1 MRRRKFITGMAGLL
15 LPVGLASLWAAG
27 GTVHVVRKGDTL
39 SGIGFRYGV
48 TVRDLKRVNG
58 LKSDLIRVGQSLDIP
73 APSGSGQDLNALLAG
88 ISVDR
93 RRWTYIVGHHSA
105 TKFGNAEIYDRN
117 HRRRGM
123 QNGLAYHFVIGNGVD
138 SGDGEIEIGP
148 RWRRQIQGGHVRK
161 HEVNLHG
168 IGICLVGNFE
178 ETHPT
183 RRQIASFTRLVDHL
197 GGNVLKNRYKFA
209 VHKEIDRNHTV
220 CPGRNFPLRAMHRR
234 FG

>member
-1 MRRRKFITGMAGLL
+1 MERRKFIIGMAGLL
-15 LPVGLASLWAAG
+15 LPAGLASLWAAG
-27 GTVHVVRKGDTL
+27 DTVHVVRKGDTL
-39 SGIGFRYGV
+39 SEIGLRYGV
-48 TVRDLKRVNG
+48 TVRELKRANG
-58 LKSDLIRVGQSLDIP
+58 LKSDMIRIGQSLKVP
-73 APSGSGQDLNALLAG
+73 APSGTGPDVKALLAG
-88 ISVDR
+88 ISVDA
-93 RRWTYIVGHHSA
+93 RRWTYIVAHHSA
-105 TKFGNAEIYDRN
+105 TKHGNAKIYDKN
-117 HRRRGM
+117 HQRRGM
-123 QNGLAYHFVIGNGVD
+123 QNGLAYHFVIGNGID

-183 RRQIASFTRLVDHL
+183 RRQMASFTRLVDYL
-197 GGNVLKNRYKFA
+197 GKDVLKNRYKFS

-220 CPGRNFPLRAMHRR
+220 CPGRNFPLRAMHQR